1 MAPISFKTNLMNYRN
16 LLLFMIAVGML
27 TGCAGPKVL
36 DASPEHGP
44 VARMRVLTTGAFV
57 YLHPNTSCYTLYDK
71 AAIPAYSGGKDYG
84 LFDGLAQLSE
94 NRKVGMPVTDDI
106 TWAYN
111 EFIVQ
116 ANQPMT
122 IYATYVASGE
132 VGGQWRYS
140 SCGPFTGSF
149 SPEPGKDYDAG
160 LMLEGGRCY
169 LRVRELV
176 TDDLT
181 GKVKPIEMTIGSASQ
196 CK

>member
-1 MAPISFKTNLMNYRN
+1 MNYRN

-27 TGCAGPKVL
+27 AGCAGPKVL

-122 IYATYVASGE
+122 IYSTYVANGE
-132 VGGQWRYS
+132 VGGQWRHT
-140 SCGPFTGSF
+140 SCGPITGSF

-160 LMLEGGRCY
+160 LILEEGRCY

-176 TDDLT
+176 SDDLT
-181 GKVKPIEMTIGSASQ
+181 STVKPTEMAIEPASQ